1 MIISIEGN
9 IGSGKSTLLKI
20 LNQKLSHNKDYAF
33 IQEPVSE
40 WMKIVDANNE
50 NILSK
55 FYSNQEKY
63 GFAFQI
69 MAFTTKLQSIKN
81 SVNNSNIIIT
91 ERSVYTDKEVFA
103 KMLHDDNKID
113 DIMYKIY
120 TNMFDT
126 FIDEQISVKKI
137 IYVKT
142 SPSVCSDRVNKRK
155 RQEEKSI
162 PIEYLQKCDEYH
174 NIWLEQNITNKQNVL
189 ILDGNYEFE
198 NNSEIINDWLEK
210 IMIFLH

>member
-20 LNQKLSHNKDYAF
+20 LNQKLSENKGYTF
-33 IQEPVSE
+33 IQEPVNE
-40 WMKIVDANNE
+40 WLKITDSNGE

-81 SVNNSNIIIT
+81 SVNNSNIIMT

-103 KMLHDDNKID
+103 KMLHMDNKID

-126 FIDEQISVKKI
+126 FIDEQINVKKI

-142 SPSVCSDRVNKRK
+142 SPSVCYDRVNKRK
-155 RQEEKSI
+155 RQEENSI
-162 PIEYLQKCDEYH
+162 PLEYLRKCGEYH
-174 NIWLEQNITNKQNVL
+174 DDWLLKNNNVL
-189 ILDGNYEFE
+189 VLNGNDEFE
-198 NNSEIINDWLEK
+198 NNDEIINGWLEK
-210 IMIFLH
+210 INLFCNK